1 MDRYIYNG
9 PVLHF
14 NRIVANNWKAE
25 TTAVSEAKARS
36 NMIFQYKKIAGL
48 APYAKVTLPGKITLS
63 N

>member
-14 NRIVANNWKAE
+14 DRIVANNWKVE

-36 NMIFQYKKIAGL
+36 NMIFQYKKITGL